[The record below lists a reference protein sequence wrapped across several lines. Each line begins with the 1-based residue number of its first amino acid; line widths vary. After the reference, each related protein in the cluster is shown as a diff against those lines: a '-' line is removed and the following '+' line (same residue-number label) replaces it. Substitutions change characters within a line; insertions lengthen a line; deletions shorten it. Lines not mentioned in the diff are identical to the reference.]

1 MYFNVIDKEN
11 WSRRP
16 YFDHY
21 MNDVRCTYSMTAN
34 IDITDLLIKLKNSNI
49 KLYPALIYMTAKVI
63 NGHEEFRTCFDESG
77 NLGYWE
83 NMNPCFTFFNGDNKT
98 FTNIWT
104 MYSDD
109 FKAFYS
115 NYLDDIKKCGDVK
128 KISAKEN
135 EPKNTFPVS
144 CIPWVSFTGFN
155 LNIYADGTY
164 LLPIS
169 TYGKFFEQEGVMLL
183 PLSLQVHHA
192 VCDGYHTSM
201 FFNELQ
207 KLSQNCDEWLLTR

>member
-1 MYFNVIDKEN
+1 MYFNLIEKEN

-21 MNDVRCTYSMTAN
+21 MNNVRCTYSITAN
-34 IDITDLLIKLKNSNI
+34 IDITELLIQLKKNNI
-49 KLYPALIYMTAKVI
+49 KLYPALIYMAAKVI
-63 NGHEEFRTCFDESG
+63 NRHEEFRTCFDEDG

-83 NMNPCFTFFNGDNKT
+83 NMNPCFTVFHKDDET

-109 FKAFYS
+109 FGIFYR
-115 NYLDDIKKCGDVK
+115 NYIDDMKKYSDIK

-135 EPKNTFPVS
+135 EPKNTFPIS
-144 CIPWVSFTGFN
+144 CTPWVSFTGFN

-164 LLPIS
+164 LLPII
-169 TYGKFFEQEGVMLL
+169 TYGKYFEQDGKLLL

-192 VCDGYHTSM
+192 VCDGYHTSR
-201 FFNELQ
+201 FFTELQ
-207 KLSQNCDEWLLTR
+207 TLSQSCDEWLLSK